1 MVVTISRSSAP
12 AKTIPRCIQTHGHA
26 YVCQLI
32 PFYLKLSSFPAG
44 FVAPWALCSMQSTAT
59 TELLM
64 ITKLSN
70 CEEAPVTTRSHT
82 LLPTIVLAA
91 MWRVKPPAWLSAG
104 FALFLSVEGVAGQG
118 TFQNLDFESAIIPSG
133 TQPGS
138 IVPIS
143 SALPGWS
150 VSYSSPSGTI
160 QATDVVYDGLSLGG
174 AFVSIGDRFPGGIP
188 QGNYSV
194 CLFAGGLHNDT
205 SSTISQTG
213 LVPTGTVSFQVAIG
227 WLFAAP
233 IITLGGQTVS
243 MVPLATYGL
252 YGADV
257 SSFAGK
263 VETLSITEPPPAGLP
278 PPSMAYIDDIRFVTI
293 PEPSIFAL
301 FALGVLLVTKR
312 LLLKEPSSP
321 ELTATVH
328 YPRRTHFPQHF

>member
-1 MVVTISRSSAP
+1 MRS
-12 AKTIPRCIQTHGHA
+12 KT
-26 YVCQLI
+26 
-32 PFYLKLSSFPAG
+32 
-44 FVAPWALCSMQSTAT
+44 T

-64 ITKLSN
+64 IMKLSN

-150 VSYSSPSGTI
+150 VSYSNQGGT
-160 QATDVVYDGLSLGG
+160 ATTIWYDSASLGG
-174 AFVSIGDRFPGGIP
+174 AFVSINDRAPLPGK
-188 QGNYSV
+188 YSV
-194 CLFAGGLHNDT
+194 VLFAGGMGNDT

-213 LVPTGTVSFQVAIG
+213 LVPTGTVSFQVAIS

>member
-1 MVVTISRSSAP
+1 MRS
-12 AKTIPRCIQTHGHA
+12 KT
-26 YVCQLI
+26 
-32 PFYLKLSSFPAG
+32 
-44 FVAPWALCSMQSTAT
+44 T

-64 ITKLSN
+64 IMKLSN

-233 IITLGGQTVS
+233 IITLGGQTIS
-243 MVPLATYGL
+243 SGS
-252 YGADV
+252 DI

-263 VETLSITEPPPAGLP
+263 VETLSITEPPPLP
-278 PPSMAYIDDIRFVTI
+278 PYVAPSYAVIDDIRFDTV
-293 PEPSIFAL
+293 PEPSIFTL
-301 FALGVLLVTKR
+301 FAVGALLIGRRVKR
-312 LLLKEPSSP
+312 EQ
-321 ELTATVH
+321 
-328 YPRRTHFPQHF
+328 R